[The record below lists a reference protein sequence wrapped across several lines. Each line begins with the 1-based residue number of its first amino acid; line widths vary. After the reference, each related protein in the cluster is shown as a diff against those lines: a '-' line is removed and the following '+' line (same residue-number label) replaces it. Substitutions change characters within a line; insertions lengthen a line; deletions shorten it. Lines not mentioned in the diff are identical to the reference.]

1 MYEKKHGGEQLHIS
15 RLTYPCLF
23 CVFLIILLLCNIL
36 LVPGSYDFFMVGIQ
50 YVSRN
55 FSIWK
60 YILSLVS
67 SVHAYV
73 VVLTVFTWT
82 VLHIFAWSCSCW
94 ISWVK
99 SCTHAFHKH
108 HDALE
113 SCDHTWKNNSIVLK
127 SVTWL
132 SNMNLVWMALSF
144 PSQLCCHILTC
155 KHHICW
161 SQSHCTKYFTYSTYN
176 SVTWSAE
183 WSQVQFWQVFS
194 C

>member
-1 MYEKKHGGEQLHIS
+1 M
-15 RLTYPCLF
+15 F
-23 CVFLIILLLCNIL
+23 FLIILLLCNIL

-155 KHHICW
+155 KQHICW

-194 C
+194 R